1 MTKKLLVTL
10 CLLGLGVVSMVGCG
24 KDNSTETTKVEKETT
39 TESKDVETEVTT
51 ETESEVQKEVITTGT
66 LISYSEETDSSGN
79 KEALFKDVHGLEFVA
94 IISEDTEMDNL
105 EVGKE
110 YEVYHTDMQTNSLP
124 GKFPQ
129 VSKIVAK

>member
-10 CLLGLGVVSMVGCG
+10 CLLGVVSMVGCG

-51 ETESEVQKEVITTGT
+51 ENETEVQKEVITTGT
-66 LISYSEETDSSGN
+66 LINYTEDVDSSGN
-79 KEALFKDVHGLEFVA
+79 KEALFEDVHGIKFVA
-94 IISEDTEMDNL
+94 VISEETEVDNL

-110 YEVYHTDMQTNSLP
+110 YEIYHSDMQTNSLP